1 MPQPCDVVGCP
12 NNVRCCTKTTLNKVI
27 DVQADAGVS
36 YHWLPQSEPMR
47 SKWLSAVP
55 MRHRAKRTRN
65 LHVCSLHFREED
77 YETNR
82 NVSKSCNMPFKAL
95 LSRSAVPSVL
105 PESCFARTAART
117 DNLRQQL
124 VLPEFRLART
134 DNLQQQLVLSD
145 SCLVTADDLQ
155 QQLALPVS
163 CLASADDLQQVLV
176 LPMSFLASTDDLQQ
190 QLVLPMSCLAST
202 DDLQQQ
208 LVLPVS
214 CLASTD
220 DLQEPLSDSDDA
232 AECAESENIYLVIDI
247 DDASSNIDAKASVDA
262 GTQTHG
268 SSTGSSIGYTKVVQ
282 VCRPGSSIG
291 TQVNLIMKP
300 TMEKGTQVGKRRRR
314 RR

>member
-155 QQLALPVS
+155 QQLALP
-163 CLASADDLQQVLV
+163 
-176 LPMSFLASTDDLQQ
+176 MSFLASTDDLQQ